1 MHLLAIDWH
10 LVAIKS
16 GQLILALSILVIL
29 HEFGHYIT
37 ARWFGC
43 RVEKFY
49 LFFDPWFSIF
59 KKKVGDTEYGVGW
72 LPLGGYVKI
81 AGMIDGTT
89 KGGIPGIRN
98 SQVSWIHPC
107 KELDFLY
114 RRLTDCIV
122 SLNKQFFKFDLY
134 GFVEGLQFT
143 HYPAPGGKYGR
154 HVDRIRNFAQR
165 KLSCSIQL
173 SDPETYKGGDFFLYE
188 GELGT
193 PLPKKQGTLI
203 VFPSYIL
210 HEVKP
215 VTEGERNSLVAWVS
229 GPSFR

>member
-1 MHLLAIDWH
+1 MDNN
-10 LVAIKS
+10 IKPNFS
-16 GQLILALSILVIL
+16 SHWLFELDTIENYAYWDNAFSK
-29 HEFGHYIT
+29 EE
-37 ARWFGC
+37 C
-43 RVEKFY
+43 EK
-49 LFFDPWFSIF
+49 IIEI
-59 KKKVGDTEYGVGW
+59 G
-72 LPLGGYVKI
+72 KI